1 MVLLMILL
9 VVFGNQSLKVRL
21 HCRRTVSFSRLI
33 KQQQQ
38 QEEE

>member
-9 VVFGNQSLKVRL
+9 VVVSNQSLKVRL

-33 KQQQQ
+33 KQQQ
-38 QEEE
+38 EEE